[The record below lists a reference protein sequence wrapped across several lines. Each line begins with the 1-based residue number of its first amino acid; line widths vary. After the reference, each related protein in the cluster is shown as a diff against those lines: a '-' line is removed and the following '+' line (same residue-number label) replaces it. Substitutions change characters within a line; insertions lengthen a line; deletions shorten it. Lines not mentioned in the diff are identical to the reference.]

1 MSRTETW
8 TILPVKSLAHVKER
22 LSGVLP
28 LEARRR
34 LVLTMLQDVLSV
46 LQKTPVCHPV
56 LVVTPDAEVADIAGY
71 YGADVLREH
80 EGRGHTSAAAG
91 GFAYAHTKGAMR
103 ALTIPADVPLITR
116 AEIEA
121 VIDVAQAQTG
131 PALTMVPSR
140 DGDGTNALLVT
151 PPHAFTPS
159 FGPGSFRRHLAQAQ
173 ARGLACRVL
182 RLTGLGMDTDEPADL
197 ARLIEAKASDARYA
211 FLGAYRA
218 QLNEMMERA

>member
-8 TILPVKSLAHVKER
+8 TILPVKSLAHVKQR

-34 LVLTMLQDVLSV
+34 LVLTMLQDVLAV
-46 LQKTPVCHPV
+46 LQKTAMCHPV

-71 YGADVLREH
+71 YGAEILREE
-80 EGRGHTSAAAG
+80 EGRGHTSAAAA
-91 GFAYAHTKGAMR
+91 GFARAHAQGGAR
-103 ALTIPADVPLITR
+103 ALTIPADVPLVTP

-121 VIDVAQAQTG
+121 VIDVARAQPG

-159 FGPGSFRRHLAQAQ
+159 FGPGSFRRHLGQAE
-173 ARGLACRVL
+173 ARGLPCRVL

-197 ARLIEAKASDARYA
+197 ALLMAAKAGDARYA
-211 FLGAYRA
+211 FLGAYRVH
-218 QLNEMMERA
+218 LNEMMERA